1 MSKVR
6 PYLFYDYAVSVCSS
20 CLMRVEAKILIQ
32 DQCVYL
38 EKWCPEHGRE
48 RVLIADDADYYR
60 AARESW
66 IKPPELP
73 RHFATPQRFG
83 CPYDCGLCPE
93 HMQHAC
99 LSLIELT
106 DHCNLRCPICYADSG
121 PHRPGFRDLA
131 TIERMLDAVVKCE
144 GEPDV
149 VQLSGGEPT
158 LHPQF
163 FEVLDAARRR
173 PIRHLMLNTNGLRI
187 AREPEFVRRL
197 AEYRK
202 GFEVYLQF
210 DSLREGALETL
221 RGAKLR
227 DTRLRAL
234 DALDAHDLSTTL
246 VVTVMRD
253 VNDDELGE
261 IIDFAR
267 SRPCVRG
274 VTFQPVQAAGRIE
287 GYDAARHRL
296 TLTEVR
302 RRILEQSPVFSAA
315 DLVPVPCNPDCL
327 AMAYALKQG
336 GELVPLTRHV
346 EPRVLIKG
354 TRNSIAVERD
364 PALRELVFKLFSTA
378 NSPDASA
385 QHLASLLCCLPQ
397 VETLPDLGYRDVFR
411 IIIMQFLDA
420 HSFDLRAVK
429 KSCVQIAQ
437 PNGELIPFDTYNLF
451 YRDDRRD
458 LLQSLRERHDRAW
471 AQPRA
476 EETSR

>member
-1 MSKVR
+1 M
-6 PYLFYDYAVSVCSS
+6 
-20 CLMRVEAKILIQ
+20 
-32 DQCVYL
+32 
-38 EKWCPEHGRE
+38 
-48 RVLIADDADYYR
+48 
-60 AARESW
+60 
-66 IKPPELP
+66 
-73 RHFATPQRFG
+73 
-83 CPYDCGLCPE
+83 
-93 HMQHAC
+93 
-99 LSLIELT
+99 
-106 DHCNLRCPICYADSG
+106 
-121 PHRPGFRDLA
+121 
-131 TIERMLDAVVKCE
+131 
-144 GEPDV
+144 
-149 VQLSGGEPT
+149 
-158 LHPQF
+158 
-163 FEVLDAARRR
+163 
-173 PIRHLMLNTNGLRI
+173 
-187 AREPEFVRRL
+187 
-197 AEYRK
+197 
-202 GFEVYLQF
+202 
-210 DSLREGALETL
+210 
-221 RGAKLR
+221 
-227 DTRLRAL
+227 
-234 DALDAHDLSTTL
+234 
-246 VVTVMRD
+246 
-253 VNDDELGE
+253 
-261 IIDFAR
+261 
-267 SRPCVRG
+267 
-274 VTFQPVQAAGRIE
+274 
-287 GYDAARHRL
+287 
-296 TLTEVR
+296 
-302 RRILEQSPVFSAA
+302 
-315 DLVPVPCNPDCL
+315 PCNPDCL